1 MSHPPAAISR
11 QSEPDLARAVSILET
26 YEPPN
31 DEQASLRRRIL
42 EWIDRFPET
51 AHRRECLD
59 GHLTASSL
67 VLDPAGRRILLL
79 HHRKLDKWLQPGGHC
94 DGDANLPG
102 VALREA
108 EEETGLDGL
117 IVEPLPIDLDIHEI
131 PARGDVPAHLH
142 LDTRFVVTAPP
153 GVEPRQNHESNAVR
167 WCTLDE
173 AFAMAGDDSVE
184 RLVRIAADR
193 FRSGP

>member
-1 MSHPPAAISR
+1 MTRNDVNLSP
-11 QSEPDLARAVSILET
+11 EPDLSRAVAILKA
-26 YEPPN
+26 YEPSH
-31 DEQASLRRRIL
+31 DEQAACRRQIL
-42 EWIDRFPET
+42 DWIERFPET

-67 VLDPAGRRILLL
+67 VLDPAGQRVLLL
-79 HHRKLDKWLQPGGHC
+79 HHRKLAKWLQPGGHC

-108 EEETGLDGL
+108 EEETGIDGL
-117 IVEPLPIDLDIHEI
+117 MVEPVPIDLDIHEI

-142 LDTRFVVTAPP
+142 LDTRFVVIAPP

-167 WCTLDE
+167 WFSLDE

-184 RLVRIAADR
+184 RLVRIAAER
-193 FRSGP
+193 FGR